1 MGDGLWSFS
10 GFSEILKRWRL
21 GFLEETVTEEPA
33 VCFENKALPFQF
45 GSDQYLQNIKSP
57 DGGGGKTLVKE
68 LLLWFSS
75 NRFKSK

>member
-45 GSDQYLQNIKSP
+45 CSDQYLQNIKIP
-57 DGGGGKTLVKE
+57 NGGGGKTLVKE